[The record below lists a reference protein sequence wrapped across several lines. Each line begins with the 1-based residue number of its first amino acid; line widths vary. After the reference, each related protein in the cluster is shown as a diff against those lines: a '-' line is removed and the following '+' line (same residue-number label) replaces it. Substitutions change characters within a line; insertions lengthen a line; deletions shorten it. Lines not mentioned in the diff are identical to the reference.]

1 MDNEKYFNGSIV
13 IADPSYFIDSEED
26 WQKCEW
32 GKRMDLI
39 GFSDFLLIECPDDNK
54 LVIDCDTNE
63 VLGGLC
69 QDSCQLV
76 VVYKKELQQYR
87 NDYEQSFYA
96 EENRA
101 IIDDF
106 IGTVGYRIENVTID
120 DEVYEETIVYG
131 EGNRRF
137 RSYDRSDAKEGRI
150 DIKELIQ
157 YSRTWHKIQ

>member
-1 MDNEKYFNGSIV
+1 M
-13 IADPSYFIDSEED
+13 
-26 WQKCEW
+26 
-32 GKRMDLI
+32 
-39 GFSDFLLIECPDDNK
+39 
-54 LVIDCDTNE
+54 
-63 VLGGLC
+63 
-69 QDSCQLV
+69 

-87 NDYEQSFYA
+87 SDYEQSFRV

-120 DEVYEETIVYG
+120 DELYEETVVYG

-150 DIKELIQ
+150 DIEELIQ
-157 YSRTWHKIQ
+157 YSRTWHDIR